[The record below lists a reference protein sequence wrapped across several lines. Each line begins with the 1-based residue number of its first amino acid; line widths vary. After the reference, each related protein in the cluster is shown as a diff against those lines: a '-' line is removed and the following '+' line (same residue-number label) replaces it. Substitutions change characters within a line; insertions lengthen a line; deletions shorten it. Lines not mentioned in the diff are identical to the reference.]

1 MFVAADPSLLLF
13 LQHLHVHVLP
23 RRKEVVGDN
32 NATFDAFHD
41 RPERSLAEMSAEAT
55 MLRPF
60 F

>member
-1 MFVAADPSLLLF
+1 VLVVAYPSILLF

-23 RRKEVVGDN
+23 RKSGVVGDGG
-32 NATFDAFHD
+32 AMIDASYD
-41 RPERSLAEMSAEAT
+41 RPERSLAEMSEEAS